1 MARFVSV
8 FLFSIFSAVACA
20 SSDNDRV
27 DLRYSGFQF
36 DVPSGAEAIGSTG
49 GKDNFLVLRYGQDK
63 GKKYLAFTDMTNDD
77 SVEYGCA
84 PVKFYVAVFSAD
96 VDADCNGEQI
106 SAFKQVFLSD
116 DESSVWKGSDANV
129 FYTLSSGVGYLFLV
143 KDSGRVIKI
152 DSDFLSKAELKK
164 VVEGYLE

>member
-36 DVPSGAEAIGSTG
+36 DVPRGAEAIGSTG
-49 GKDNFLVLRYGQDK
+49 GKDNFLVLRYGQEK

-84 PVKFYVAVFSAD
+84 PSKFYVAVFSAD
-96 VDADCNGEQI
+96 ADADCNGEQV
-106 SAFKQVFLSD
+106 SAFRKVFMND
-116 DESSVWKGSDANV
+116 GEGSVWKGGDTAV
-129 FYTLSSGVGYLFLV
+129 YYTVASGMKYLFLV
-143 KDSGRVIKI
+143 NEGGRVIKI
-152 DSDFLSKAELKK
+152 DSDFLTERDLKK
-164 VVEGYLE
+164 VVSGYLD